1 MELYRYAHQHLC
13 SSEVIAIM
21 KHLIFFLIGFAI
33 LTTSFA
39 GCKKQAEVENTDL
52 TEEVDS
58 AAIKYYKLR
67 STGQYKDYVNAMQ
80 SCDGMPEA
88 YKNNTALLL
97 EHHQAEINKEKKG
110 VKAVAVVRCE
120 MHNNDKM
127 ANVFLNVSF
136 NDGTTEEVILP
147 LVHDGKQWRIQ

>member
-1 MELYRYAHQHLC
+1 MELYGYAHQHLY

-21 KHLIFFLIGFAI
+21 KHLIFFLVGFTI
-33 LTTSFA
+33 LTTSIV
-39 GCKKQAEVENTDL
+39 GCKKQDE
-52 TEEVDS
+52 TEEVHVAEEADS

-67 STGQYKDYVNAMQ
+67 SAGQYKDYVNAML
-80 SCDGMPEA
+80 SCDGMTET

-110 VKAVAVVRCE
+110 VKDVAIVRCE

-136 NDGTTEEVILP
+136 NDGSTEEVMLP
-147 LVHDGKQWRIQ
+147 LVHDGRQWRIQ